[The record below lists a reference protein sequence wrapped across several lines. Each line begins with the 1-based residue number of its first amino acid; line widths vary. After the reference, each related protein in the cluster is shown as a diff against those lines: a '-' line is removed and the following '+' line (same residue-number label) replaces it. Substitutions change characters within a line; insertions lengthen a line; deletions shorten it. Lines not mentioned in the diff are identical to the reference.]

1 MVHVSSGGAI
11 QALRGC
17 NAATFAQPP
26 PPSPSATRGLLS
38 QALGSQLPLSDSA
51 TSRGAAAL
59 TASASTALVDSQG
72 NARATADDIQ
82 IEADP
87 SAPPAVSRRPA
98 PADARHQA
106 EERTYRGVRKRP
118 WGKYAA
124 EIRDPEKG
132 VRVWLGTWTNP
143 EEVLQTVAVLV
154 LATARLRATRKHALH
169 SKCLH
174 SVHHVYCAAQLD
186 PMRRASSISDIHPWL
201 MSRLGASCGHTVLVA
216 AHLKR
221 PEDPRLD
228 CFVWVTTL

>member
-1 MVHVSSGGAI
+1 MVHVSSAGAI

-38 QALGSQLPLSDSA
+38 QALGSQPGLADSA

-59 TASASTALVDSQG
+59 TAAASTALVDSQG

-87 SAPPAVSRRPA
+87 SASPAVSRRPA
-98 PADARHQA
+98 PAENRHQP

-143 EEVLQTVAVLV
+143 EEVLRTCLPVEWRVVIALV
-154 LATARLRATRKHALH
+154 GYSGSHPQQDMCPSCMLEV
-169 SKCLH
+169 S
-174 SVHHVYCAAQLD
+174 CAA
-186 PMRRASSISDIHPWL
+186 RAGL
-201 MSRLGASCGHTVLVA
+201 LCCA
-216 AHLKR
+216 AIR
-221 PEDPRLD
+221 
-228 CFVWVTTL
+228 C